1 MDTRTPTQIMDAMK
15 ENYNGG
21 FDIEALKREL
31 EEKYRREEATRMS
44 GKNIRRL
51 HREAVKKSGAKT
63 FSQDL
68 REALKRKR
76 LNSQ

>member
-1 MDTRTPTQIMDAMK
+1 MDERK
-15 ENYNGG
+15 EPYNDG
-21 FDIEALKREL
+21 FDIEAFKRAT
-31 EEKYRREEATRMS
+31 EENYRREEATRMS